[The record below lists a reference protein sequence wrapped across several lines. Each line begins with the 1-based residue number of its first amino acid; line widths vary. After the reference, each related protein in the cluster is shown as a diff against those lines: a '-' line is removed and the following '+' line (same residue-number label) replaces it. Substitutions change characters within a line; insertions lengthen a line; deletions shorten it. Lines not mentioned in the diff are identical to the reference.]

1 MAEGYDASGNLAE
14 GWEEVYDPYTGTR
27 KAKRRKLGGIG
38 SSNSFSAMPEDNPGM
53 QWNQDALKSMMG
65 MQIAEAMKKRQSPN
79 MGGGGGGFFS
89 SLKNM
94 FGGGDSDSDEKETK
108 GSGTGIDWNKW
119 LTFGKG
125 IMDYDT
131 SKQEIALG
139 KEQNKLGWKQ
149 LDLKRD
155 AYAGEVERKDTEY
168 YDQVN
173 NVNQQRKFLNLWLD
187 QQGRTADRVD
197 YLKNKNYTLPA

>member
-1 MAEGYDASGNLAE
+1 
-14 GWEEVYDPYTGTR
+14 
-27 KAKRRKLGGIG
+27 
-38 SSNSFSAMPEDNPGM
+38 
-53 QWNQDALKSMMG
+53 
-65 MQIAEAMKKRQSPN
+65 
-79 MGGGGGGFFS
+79 
-89 SLKNM
+89 M